1 MSQSVPSEFSAPSRL
16 PPRIIACLLCAAT
29 MSGVLDQKTDSI
41 ARAEATSSSTASFC
55 YIHRPLHPSTPPHPT
70 PPKRTQ
76 KEISLPSENQDP
88 RNPTR
93 RSLHHCTRR
102 PSAVLSSA
110 QCTAPQ
116 QPLFFFPS
124 FPSTPEYF
132 SHGIR
137 ERGRKSFPT
146 GMMLDASSAVSGHQ
160 LSASFLL
167 SCLCLRCTLGLGLGV
182 GERGQ
187 KPRLGFAAGA
197 DDTTH
202 GTSRIAFAC

>member
-1 MSQSVPSEFSAPSRL
+1 
-16 PPRIIACLLCAAT
+16 

-41 ARAEATSSSTASFC
+41 ARAEGTSLSSSTASFC
-55 YIHRPLHPSTPPHPT
+55 YIHTDPSTPVPHPT

-88 RNPTR
+88 RKSYASLAP
-93 RSLHHCTRR
+93 SLHPQALCSFVISTMHR
-102 PSAVLSSA
+102 
-110 QCTAPQ
+110 TATTS
-116 QPLFFFPS
+116 FFSLPFLQLQNIFRTAS
-124 FPSTPEYF
+124 ERE
-132 SHGIR
+132 R

-202 GTSRIAFAC
+202 GTARHKS

>member
-1 MSQSVPSEFSAPSRL
+1 
-16 PPRIIACLLCAAT
+16 

-70 PPKRTQ
+70 ETNPKRNFPPVRESGSA
-76 KEISLPSENQDP
+76 KSYASLAP
-88 RNPTR
+88 
-93 RSLHHCTRR
+93 SLHPQALCSFVISTMHR
-102 PSAVLSSA
+102 
-110 QCTAPQ
+110 TATTS
-116 QPLFFFPS
+116 FFFPS

-132 SHGIR
+132 SHGIRER

-202 GTSRIAFAC
+202 GTSRSFCVLTNSFVLVTAGAGTRLKDLT